1 MTTKVVLGFTEIAR
15 RLKATALPDVD
26 LVIGIARGGVVPASL
41 AAYQLDRPLQMMRV
55 QYRADD
61 NQPLHDAPVLL
72 SQPPLPA
79 GPLRILL
86 VDDVCVSGQTMAA
99 ARLAL
104 AGHAVVTLVCKGRGD
119 FVLFP
124 EVAECVVWPWNVEPA
139 Q

>member
-1 MTTKVVLGFTEIAR
+1 MTTKVALDFTEIAR

-41 AAYQLDRPLQMMRV
+41 AAYQLDCPLQVMRV

-61 NQPLHDAPVLL
+61 NQPMHDAPRVLTE
-72 SQPPLPA
+72 PPLS
-79 GPLRILL
+79 GERLRILL

-99 ARLAL
+99 ARRAL
-104 AGHAVVTLVCKGRGD
+104 AGHEIVTLVCKGRGD

-124 EVAECVVWPWNVEPA
+124 EVAECVRWPWNLE
-139 Q
+139 